1 MFWANALKSCLSGT
15 SEEFQK
21 AEGSPPHASMYAFIA
36 HQLIQVLHSDRFVQ
50 AAVGKELEN

>member
-21 AEGSPPHASMYAFIA
+21 AEGNPPHASMYAFIA
-36 HQLIQVLHSDRFVQ
+36 HQLIRVLHSDRFVQ
-50 AAVGKELEN
+50 AAVGNELEN